1 MSKVT
6 KLKPRDGSTART
18 DYSRTIQGTSL
29 ESAIEEQR
37 AVAWEVEAVLRL
49 AAESL
54 WEVSSRLDGVGYTQA
69 LQAAADRLHTL
80 GDALEAGPLEDR
92 ATAIA
97 QREAEAASGG
107 AA

>member
-29 ESAIEEQR
+29 ESAIE
-37 AVAWEVEAVLRL
+37 AVLRL

-54 WEVSSRLDGVGYTQA
+54 WGVSSRLDGVGYTQA